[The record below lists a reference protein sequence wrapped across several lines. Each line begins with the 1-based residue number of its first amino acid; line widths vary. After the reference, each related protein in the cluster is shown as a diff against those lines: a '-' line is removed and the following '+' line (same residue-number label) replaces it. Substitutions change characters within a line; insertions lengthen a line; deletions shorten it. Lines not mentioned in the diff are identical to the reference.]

1 MQLIFR
7 KQNCFIRFAKKIE
20 NVITEIIKHICIV
33 AVQQFKQLITLSVAN
48 TLTVRQQKILLYP
61 SNEKRLILMPVSI
74 DSRYFWNS
82 VNLYKPKVVLQ
93 KEACATS
100 LQATEPPC
108 RLLCFFLAWINEVFW
123 PYNQLELQ
131 YTKTIFKRNQSVNL
145 RGRTVGL
152 LAIYLISGAWQ
163 SVPGIG

>member
-74 DSRYFWNS
+74 DSRYF
-82 VNLYKPKVVLQ
+82 
-93 KEACATS
+93 
-100 LQATEPPC
+100 
-108 RLLCFFLAWINEVFW
+108 
-123 PYNQLELQ
+123 
-131 YTKTIFKRNQSVNL
+131 
-145 RGRTVGL
+145 
-152 LAIYLISGAWQ
+152 
-163 SVPGIG
+163 